1 MSGAFGEWPEMGNL
15 VTVTKWPKTGHR
27 GSNFQRWTMNMDS
40 KALFSELLHRLCK
53 YEDCKYSDA
62 MLLHYLLR
70 QGADGTEFKTTAVKV
85 ALDALHGCIN
95 RRDVQRSVERLTKLE
110 LISTRVHANTRTHF
124 SVNRQ
129 AVLTL
134 LARPLPRNL
143 PGIDER
149 HFPFLDEWKSL
160 QTDALSANAAN
171 EPAAGQ
177 EGDHVPQ
184 IPIA

>member
-1 MSGAFGEWPEMGNL
+1 
-15 VTVTKWPKTGHR
+15 
-27 GSNFQRWTMNMDS
+27 MNTDS
-40 KALFSELLHRLCK
+40 KALFNELLHRLCK

-129 AVLTL
+129 AVLAL
-134 LARPLPRNL
+134 LEKPLPRNL

-149 HFPFLDEWKSL
+149 HFPFLDEWESL
-160 QTDALSANAAN
+160 HSDAPSAHAAN
-171 EPAAGQ
+171 ESTVGQ
-177 EGDHVPQ
+177 EGNPVPQ
-184 IPIA
+184 TPNA

>member
-1 MSGAFGEWPEMGNL
+1 
-15 VTVTKWPKTGHR
+15 
-27 GSNFQRWTMNMDS
+27 MNTDS
-40 KALFSELLHRLCK
+40 KALFNELLHRLCK

-129 AVLTL
+129 AVLAL
-134 LARPLPRNL
+134 LEKPLPRNL

-149 HFPFLDEWKSL
+149 HFPFLDEWESL
-160 QTDALSANAAN
+160 HSDASSADAAN
-171 EPAAGQ
+171 QSTVGQ
-177 EGDHVPQ
+177 EGNPVSQTPN
-184 IPIA
+184 A

>member
-1 MSGAFGEWPEMGNL
+1 MD
-15 VTVTKWPKTGHR
+15 
-27 GSNFQRWTMNMDS
+27 MDS
-40 KALFSELLHRLCK
+40 KALFNELLHRLRK
-53 YEDCKYSDA
+53 FEDGKYSDA

-70 QGADGTEFKTTAVKV
+70 QGADGSEFKTTAIKV
-85 ALDALHGCIN
+85 ALDALHGCLN
-95 RRDVQRSVERLTKLE
+95 RWEVQRSIVRLSQLG

-129 AVLTL
+129 AVLAL
-134 LARPLPRNL
+134 LAKPLPRNL

-184 IPIA
+184 IPNA

>member
-1 MSGAFGEWPEMGNL
+1 
-15 VTVTKWPKTGHR
+15 
-27 GSNFQRWTMNMDS
+27 MNTDS
-40 KALFSELLHRLCK
+40 KALFNELLHRLCK

-70 QGADGTEFKTTAVKV
+70 QGADGTELKTTAVKV

-129 AVLTL
+129 AVLAL
-134 LARPLPRNL
+134 LEKPLPRNL

-149 HFPFLDEWKSL
+149 HFPFLDEWESL
-160 QTDALSANAAN
+160 HSDALSADAAN
-171 EPAAGQ
+171 ESTVGQ
-177 EGDHVPQ
+177 EGDPVPQ
-184 IPIA
+184 TPNA